1 MRLLRHS
8 ETGDFSLTK
17 DLVGD
22 DLIPPY
28 AVLSYTWGV
37 DTEEVTFED
46 LTNGTGEGKP
56 GYEKIRFCGVQA
68 RRDGLQHFWI
78 DTCCINK
85 SSSAELA
92 EAINSMYSWYH
103 GAVKCYVYL
112 PDVSVNSRTKHGQ
125 ADEDEVGHE
134 TADYA
139 DFMEPDQKNE
149 AQGEVV
155 ENKSSHLAWI
165 PSFKNCRWFTRGWT
179 LQELIAPKWV
189 EFFSIEGQRLGDKR
203 SLEQQI
209 HEVTG
214 IDVEALRGSSL
225 SQFSIDRRMAW
236 AAQRN
241 TKREEDAAYSLLG
254 LFDIHIPLIYGEGRR
269 NALLRL
275 ENAVKES
282 IMNRPLTLPR
292 TLFPVDGNAFG
303 LREGITFLSL
313 SYSLA

>member
-28 AVLSYTWGV
+28 AILSHTWGV

-149 AQGEVV
+149 AQ
-155 ENKSSHLAWI
+155 
-165 PSFKNCRWFTRGWT
+165 GWT